1 MRNTKRNE
9 HLERAADCCR
19 CQHND
24 YLAGGRCGR
33 HSQQQRVQLV
43 DQIGRW
49 KLSPNFGERGV
60 QFVVRSTVTSIV
72 FGVVASYMPQT
83 SQNVFFSLLFFN
95 TNTHLMQDAM
105 VLSAQA
111 FNAVTKA
118 VTGATA
124 TRATPA
130 APTAAAKPCG
140 AASSCAFSK

>member
-1 MRNTKRNE
+1 MST
-9 HLERAADCCR
+9 LSAQLIAADVSTTITSLAAGVAGTAS
-19 CQHND
+19 NSVSNW
-24 YLAGGRCGR
+24 LIKSAGG
-33 HSQQQRVQLV
+33 SS
-43 DQIGRW
+43 
-49 KLSPNFGERGV
+49 SPNFGERGV

-124 TRATPA
+124 TRSTATA
-130 APTAAAKPCG
+130 STAAAKPCG

>member
-1 MRNTKRNE
+1 MST
-9 HLERAADCCR
+9 LSAQLIAADVSTTITSLAAGVAGTAS
-19 CQHND
+19 NSVSNW
-24 YLAGGRCGR
+24 LIKSAGG
-33 HSQQQRVQLV
+33 SS
-43 DQIGRW
+43 
-49 KLSPNFGERGV
+49 SPNFGERGV

-124 TRATPA
+124 TRASPT